1 MVTLTRNRSAR
12 RSDAINNMGRTMMQ
26 EGCVPMSMISEM
38 GQQGDDDVVVERDDH
53 HQQQLRLTSHA
64 QT

>member
-1 MVTLTRNRSAR
+1 
-12 RSDAINNMGRTMMQ
+12 MQ